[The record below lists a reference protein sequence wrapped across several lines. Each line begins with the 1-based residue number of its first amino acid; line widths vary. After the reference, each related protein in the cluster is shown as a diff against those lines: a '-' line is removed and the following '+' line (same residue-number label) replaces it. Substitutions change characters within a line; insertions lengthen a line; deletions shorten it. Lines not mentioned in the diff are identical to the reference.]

1 MKVERVIDW
10 LGRLTAGHLPREA
23 RTERVL
29 HTDRVIEV
37 AKMLHEDQYELV
49 RLHDIE
55 GCSIEALHDATGLPD
70 DTIRENVEMFR
81 EEVCELLRS
90 RDDSKHVQEPTE
102 IVL

>member
-37 AKMLHEDQYELV
+37 AKMLHEDEYKLV
-49 RLHDIE
+49 RMHDVE
-55 GCSIEALHDATGLPD
+55 GYSIEALHDVTGLPD
-70 DTIRENVEMFR
+70 DTIRENVETIR
-81 EEVCELLRS
+81 EVLSC
-90 RDDSKHVQEPTE
+90 RDHSFAARATSQTRINP
-102 IVL
+102 